1 MQRGRERLRYTDA
14 PAAGAASAAGA
25 AGSTFVCG
33 IMASAP
39 GGVEESTAGAGAAR
53 VRWSIA
59 TRSSEKM
66 VDTMAQP
73 KPLAHNGT
81 LKRLE
86 SEVLEPEDV
95 RLLVGQLLMR
105 AHEEAAADEVA
116 PLMV

>member
-1 MQRGRERLRYTDA
+1 M
-14 PAAGAASAAGA
+14 
-25 AGSTFVCG
+25 CG
-33 IMASAP
+33 IVASAP

-73 KPLAHNGT
+73 RPLAHNGT
-81 LKRLE
+81 LTGMESEVLE
-86 SEVLEPEDV
+86 PEDEVLEPEDV